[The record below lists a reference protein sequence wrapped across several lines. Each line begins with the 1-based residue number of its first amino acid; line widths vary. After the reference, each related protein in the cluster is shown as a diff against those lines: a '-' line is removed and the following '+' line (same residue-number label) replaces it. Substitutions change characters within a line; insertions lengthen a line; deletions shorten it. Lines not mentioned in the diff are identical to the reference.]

1 MISAVARILVH
12 SNHNVT
18 IANIMMRVN
27 ALFGFFCIIFTFF
40 QRLFVKKCTISRT
53 IVCQIAAAQQ
63 QLNRKLVA

>member
-1 MISAVARILVH
+1 
-12 SNHNVT
+12 
-18 IANIMMRVN
+18 MMRVN

-40 QRLFVKKCTISRT
+40 RWLFVKNCTISRT